1 MPIAY
6 VALGSNLDSEHGTRA
21 QTLSAA
27 AQRLKTL
34 GQIILRSSLYETE
47 PVGFRDQAHFLNAV
61 VALETELAP
70 LSLLR
75 GLLAIERDF
84 GRDRSRSVP
93 KGPRTLDLDLL
104 MMEDRIVV
112 SEELTLPH
120 PSLAERRF
128 VLAPLA
134 EIAPDL
140 RLPPTHQPIAT
151 LLADLPDEDENRKA
165 AVTRL
170 PQPW

>member
-21 QTLSAA
+21 ETLSAA
-27 AQRLKTL
+27 AQRLETL

-61 VALETELAP
+61 VAL
-70 LSLLR
+70 
-75 GLLAIERDF
+75 
-84 GRDRSRSVP
+84 GRDRGRSVP

-104 MMEDRIVV
+104 LMEDRTFV

-120 PSLAERRF
+120 PALAERRF

-140 RLPPTHQPIAT
+140 RLPPTRQPIAT
-151 LLADLPDEDENRKA
+151 LLADLPDQGENRKS